1 MKTNMRFKYETIIDV
16 DRDDVIEYLKDE
28 GFFDIEDEEGGTV
41 YDEEAIKNYEP
52 TYEDFETVAHEKFMN
67 DDCEYFGPDPYK

>member
-1 MKTNMRFKYETIIDV
+1 MKTRMRFKYETIIDV

-28 GFFDIEDEEGGTV
+28 GFFDIEDEEGDIT

-52 TYEDFETVAHEKFMN
+52 TYEDFETVAHEKFEN
-67 DDCEYFGPDPYK
+67 DDCEYYGPDPVK